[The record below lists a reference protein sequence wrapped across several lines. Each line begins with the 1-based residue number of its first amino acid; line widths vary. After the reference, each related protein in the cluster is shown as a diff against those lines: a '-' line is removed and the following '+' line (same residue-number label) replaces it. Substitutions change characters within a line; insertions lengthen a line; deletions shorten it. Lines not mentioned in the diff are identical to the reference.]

1 LNLRSAD
8 WSSDAVDVDFATEMH
23 HRRWRGLDRAA
34 DWRWLI
40 LPLWLGLIA
49 ALPVQRNGDGDWE
62 FFRRGAGALL
72 GNPILGS
79 PGGVHL
85 YASRPD
91 LQIGPPALVAA
102 VPFRLLP
109 RPSDVDAARILMC
122 IILLVVIAM
131 TESICST
138 LDVPPRIIAR
148 VALLGGALVIPAWV
162 TVAVTEVHLDDVMV
176 VGFSTAA
183 VFFTGSKKPMWAAAA
198 VGLAVAS
205 KPWGIVVVPLLFQ
218 PGLRHT
224 LRACVVAVG
233 VAIAWW
239 LPFLSDPHTVTAL
252 WHFRLDVSA
261 NSGLALLGVGPGPM
275 PGWARPAQL
284 VTAVLLGVLA
294 ARRGHWIGV
303 PLVGFAVRV
312 ALDPATF
319 AYYEAA
325 PIIGAL
331 IWDMSRSR
339 SGVPWATGIAVAGF
353 AISSGAGNDLLGAA
367 VHALTCLALV
377 VSVLVQ
383 RRPPAIPQ
391 AAHQLVADVDLA
403 IA

>member
-1 LNLRSAD
+1 
-8 WSSDAVDVDFATEMH
+8 VDFAAEIR
-23 HRRWRGLDRAA
+23 HRLWRCLDQAA
-34 DWRWLI
+34 EWRWLI
-40 LPLWLGLIA
+40 LPLWLGLVA
-49 ALPVQRNGDGDWE
+49 ALPNERIGDGDWE

-91 LQIGPPALVAA
+91 TQIGPPALVAA
-102 VPFRLLP
+102 LPFRLLP
-109 RPSDVDAARILMC
+109 RPSDVDAARVVMC
-122 IILLVVIAM
+122 ITLLVVIAM

-138 LDVPPRIIAR
+138 LDVPARIIAR
-148 VALLGGALVIPAWV
+148 VALLGGALAIPVWV
-162 TVAVTEVHLDDVMV
+162 TVAVTGAHLDDVMV
-176 VGFSTAA
+176 VGFTTAA
-183 VFFTGSKKPMWAAAA
+183 VLFTARKKPLWAAAA

-205 KPWGIVVVPLLFQ
+205 KPWGIVVVPLLLQ

-224 LRACVVAVG
+224 LRACVVATG

-239 LPFLSDPHTVTAL
+239 LPFLSDPRTVSAL

-275 PGWARPAQL
+275 PGWARPVQL
-284 VTAVLLGVLA
+284 LTGVLLGVLA

-312 ALDPATF
+312 ALDPSTYP
-319 AYYEAA
+319 YYEAS

-339 SGVPWATGIAVAGF
+339 SGLPWATGIAVAGF

-367 VHALTCLALV
+367 VHALTCVALV
-377 VSVLVQ
+377 VAVLVQ
-383 RRPPAIPQ
+383 RRPPAN
-391 AAHQLVADVDLA
+391 QLVADVDLA

>member
-1 LNLRSAD
+1 
-8 WSSDAVDVDFATEMH
+8 M
-23 HRRWRGLDRAA
+23 
-34 DWRWLI
+34 
-40 LPLWLGLIA
+40 LPI
-49 ALPVQRNGDGDWE
+49 QRNGDGDWD

-72 GNPILGS
+72 GSPILGS

-91 LQIGPPALVAA
+91 IQIGPPALVAA

-109 RPSDVDAARILMC
+109 RPWDVDAARVVMC
-122 IILLVVIAM
+122 LVLLVVIAM

-138 LDVPPRIIAR
+138 LDVPERVIAR
-148 VALLGGALVIPAWV
+148 VALLGGALAVPAWV
-162 TVAVTEVHLDDVMV
+162 TVAVTETHLDDVMV
-176 VGFSTAA
+176 VGFTTAA
-183 VFFTGSKKPMWAAAA
+183 LLFTARKKPMWAAAA

-205 KPWGIVVVPLLFQ
+205 KPWAIVVIALLLQ

-224 LRACVVAVG
+224 LRACAVG
-233 VAIAWW
+233 VGVAVAWW
-239 LPFLSDPHTVTAL
+239 LPFLSDPRTVTAL

-275 PGWARPAQL
+275 PGWARPAQFI
-284 VTAVLLGVLA
+284 TGVLLGVLA
-294 ARRGHWIGV
+294 TKRGHWIGV

-312 ALDPATF
+312 ALDPSTF
-319 AYYEAA
+319 AYYEAS

-339 SGVPWATGIAVAGF
+339 GGVPWATGIAVAGF

-367 VHALTCLALV
+367 VRALTCVALV
-377 VSVLVQ
+377 VSVLVR
-383 RRPPAIPQ
+383 RRPPATSQP
-391 AAHQLVADVDLA
+391 ANQLVIDSDLV

>member
-1 LNLRSAD
+1 
-8 WSSDAVDVDFATEMH
+8 VDFAAEIQQQLW
-23 HRRWRGLDRAA
+23 RRLDRAA

-40 LPLWLGLIA
+40 LPLWLGLVA
-49 ALPVQRNGDGDWE
+49 ALPNQRNGDGDWE
-62 FFRRGAGALL
+62 FFRRGAGALF
-72 GNPILGS
+72 GHPILGS

-91 LQIGPPALVAA
+91 IQIGPLALVAA
-102 VPFRLLP
+102 VPFWSLP
-109 RPSDVDAARILMC
+109 RPWDVDAVRVVMC
-122 IILLVVIAM
+122 ITLLGVIAM

-138 LDVPPRIIAR
+138 LDVPARIIAR
-148 VALLGGALVIPAWV
+148 VALLGGAFAIPAWV

-176 VGFSTAA
+176 VGFTTAA
-183 VFFTGSKKPMWAAAA
+183 VLFTARKKPMWAAAA

-205 KPWGIVVVPLLFQ
+205 KPWGIVVVPLLLQ

-233 VAIAWW
+233 VAIVWW
-239 LPFLSDPHTVTAL
+239 LPFLRDPRTVTAL
-252 WHFRLDVSA
+252 WHFRLDVSVT
-261 NSGLALLGVGPGPM
+261 SGLALLGAGSGPM
-275 PGWARPAQL
+275 PGWARPVQL
-284 VTAVLLGVLA
+284 VTGVLLGVLA
-294 ARRGHWIGV
+294 VRKGHWIGV

-312 ALDPATF
+312 ALDPSTF
-319 AYYEAA
+319 DYYEAS

-367 VHALTCLALV
+367 VHALTCVALV
-377 VSVLVQ
+377 VFVLVQ
-383 RRPPAIPQ
+383 RRPLAKSTS
-391 AAHQLVADVDLA
+391 AKRLVDDIDLA